1 MSPNTAIA
9 SISTFASYRK
19 LNEIRLEKNF
29 DLLLEDQQL
38 ELLIELDDDL
48 EKLNEKIFHYV
59 NMKEEKQKIYFQNKL
74 HSLHRNRSYL

>member
-48 EKLNEKIFHYV
+48 EKLN
-59 NMKEEKQKIYFQNKL
+59 
-74 HSLHRNRSYL
+74 